1 MPQENSST
9 HTPLFSS
16 GFSQLYTQ
24 LPSHNRSR
32 ISMSAQKLSAQPVKP
47 EAKSMISD
55 RKVPLKFFFFF
66 FIVTAEEK
74 LSFPNVSIFVHLP
87 VWLPATSTSPSYSLF
102 FVFYLCF
109 SPPPRLS
116 SARPSP
122 SQHSYILLHVCPSRS
137 AVRIKHLSW
146 WSFFGALNARE
157 DDKSRWDL
165 SNCEPLIN

>member
-66 FIVTAEEK
+66 FYCDSRGETVISKCEYICSPSSLASSHFHD
-74 LSFPNVSIFVHLP
+74 SFLLFIFCLLP
-87 VWLPATSTSPSYSLF
+87 LFQPTSPSLQCTAISF
-102 FVFYLCF
+102 T
-109 SPPPRLS
+109 
-116 SARPSP
+116 A
-122 SQHSYILLHVCPSRS
+122 LLHLAPC
-137 AVRIKHLSW
+137 LS
-146 WSFFGALNARE
+146 
-157 DDKSRWDL
+157 L
-165 SNCEPLIN
+165 SQCSQD